1 MKTITVPNRDQ
12 VSPASQE
19 IFDTLKK
26 KIGKVPNLYATFGYS
41 ASSLKA
47 LLDFEDTVTHSV
59 FTAKE
64 REAIYLVVSQVNQCD
79 YCLAAHSILAGKRG
93 YSNDE
98 ILNFRR
104 GIAAAPKLQAAVSLA
119 KAIAET
125 KGLVADATKDAFLE
139 AGYDEAALVDLAA
152 LVSLRTFTNYIYA
165 LTKIPVDFPAVEKI

>member
-1 MKTITVPNRDQ
+1 MKTITVPTRDQ

-19 IFDTLKK
+19 IFDALKK
-26 KIGKVPNLYATFGYS
+26 KIGRVPNLYATFGYS
-41 ASSLKA
+41 AASLKA

-79 YCLAAHSILAGKRG
+79 YCLAAHSILASKRG

-104 GIAAAPKLQAAVSLA
+104 GIAPDAKLQGAISLA
-119 KAIAET
+119 KMIAET
-125 KGLVADATKDAFLE
+125 KGLGAETAKDAFFE